1 MKKKVGLALGGGGAR
16 GLAHIG
22 VLKVL
27 SEEQIPIDFIAGTS
41 MGSIIGAMYAQNPD
55 TAVLIDRLESFFSS
69 QDYDSLGLKYIV
81 PKANSNPSFLS
92 QLVQVVSQRIVVNIA
107 QSRQGVVKTERLSEA
122 VSKLL
127 DKGNIED
134 TRIPFA
140 CTASD
145 LNTGQTVL
153 FRKGDIQ
160 KAVTISSSIP
170 GFLSPH
176 KWQGMLLTD
185 GGVTAPVPVKEV
197 RQMGAD
203 IVIGVGVD
211 PNHIEPLED
220 PHVIEIISRVDLVRG
235 KILSKIQLSA
245 ADIRLHPQ
253 IDEAHWSELLRYK
266 EFINAGIIETQK
278 KLPEIH
284 DLIKRKKNLFRGIFY
299 KY

>member
-55 TAVLIDRLESFFSS
+55 PAALIDRLESFISS
-69 QDYDSLGLKYIV
+69 RDYDSLGLKYIV
-81 PKANSNPSFLS
+81 PKANSNPSFLN
-92 QLVQVVSQRIVVNIA
+92 QMVRVVSQRIVVNIA
-107 QSRQGVVKTERLSEA
+107 QFRQGVIKTERLSEA
-122 VSKLL
+122 ISKLL
-127 DKGNIED
+127 DRGNIED
-134 TRIPFA
+134 TRVPFA
-140 CTASD
+140 CTATD

-176 KWQGMLLTD
+176 KWHGMLLTD
-185 GGVTAPVPVKEV
+185 GGVSAPVPVKEV

-211 PNHIEPLED
+211 TNHVEPLED

-235 KILSKIQLSA
+235 KILSKAQLSA

-253 IDEAHWSELLRYK
+253 INKAHWSELLRYR
-266 EFINAGIIETQK
+266 EFIEAGIKEAED
-278 KLPEIH
+278 KLPQIRTAV
-284 DLIKRKKNLFRGIFY
+284 RKK
-299 KY
+299 

>member
-55 TAVLIDRLESFFSS
+55 TAVLIDRLESFTSS
-69 QDYDSLGLKYIV
+69 HDYDSLGLKYIV
-81 PKANSNPSFLS
+81 PKTNSTPSFLN

-107 QSRQGVVKTERLSEA
+107 RFRQGVIKTERLSDA

-140 CTASD
+140 CTATD

-153 FRKGDIQ
+153 FQEGDIQ

-170 GFLSPH
+170 GFISPH
-176 KWQGMLLTD
+176 KWRGMLLTD

-197 RQMGAD
+197 RRMGAD

-211 PNHIEPLED
+211 ANHVEPLED
-220 PHVIEIISRVDLVRG
+220 PHVIEIISRVNLVRG
-235 KILSKIQLSA
+235 KILSKIQLLA

>member
-1 MKKKVGLALGGGGAR
+1 MKKVGLALGGGGAR
-16 GLAHIG
+16 GLAHVG

-27 SEEQIPIDFIAGTS
+27 SEEQIPIDFIVGTS

-69 QDYDSLGLKYIV
+69 RDYDSLGLKYIV
-81 PKANSNPSFLS
+81 PKNNSNPSFLN
-92 QLVQVVSQRIVVNIA
+92 QMVQVVSQRIVLNIA
-107 QSRQGVVKTERLSEA
+107 QSRQGVVKTKRLSEA

-134 TRIPFA
+134 TRIPFG
-140 CTASD
+140 CTATD
-145 LNTGQTVL
+145 LNTGQTIL
-153 FRKGDIQ
+153 FREGDIQ

-170 GFLSPH
+170 GFISPH

-203 IVIGVGVD
+203 IVIGVSVHA
-211 PNHIEPLED
+211 NHIEPLD
-220 PHVIEIISRVDLVRG
+220 DSHVIEIISRVDLVRI
-235 KILSKIQLSA
+235 KILSKIQLSG

-253 IDEAHWSELLRYK
+253 IDQAHWSELLRYR
-266 EFINAGIIETQK
+266 EFIEAGIKEAAD
-278 KLPEIH
+278 KLPQIH
-284 DLIKRKKNLFRGIFY
+284 AAVTKKESIFSFIF
-299 KY
+299 KQS

>member
-16 GLAHIG
+16 GLAHVG

-41 MGSIIGAMYAQNPD
+41 MGSIVGAMYAQNPD
-55 TAVLIDRLESFFSS
+55 PAALIDRLESFLSS
-69 QDYDSLGLKYIV
+69 RDYDSLGLKYIV
-81 PKANSNPSFLS
+81 PKNNSNPSFLN
-92 QLVQVVSQRIVVNIA
+92 QLVQVVSQRIVLNIA
-107 QSRQGVVKTERLSEA
+107 QSRQGVVKTKRLSEA

-140 CTASD
+140 CTATD

-153 FRKGDIQ
+153 FQEGDIQ

-170 GFLSPH
+170 GFISPH
-176 KWQGMLLTD
+176 KWRGMLLTD

-211 PNHIEPLED
+211 ANHIEPLD
-220 PHVIEIISRVDLVRG
+220 NSHVIEIISRVDLVRG

-245 ADIRLHPQ
+245 ADIQLHPQ
-253 IDEAHWSELLRYK
+253 IDEAHWSELLRYR
-266 EFINAGIIETQK
+266 EFIEAGIKETAD
-278 KLPEIH
+278 KLPQIH
-284 DLIKRKKNLFRGIFY
+284 ASVTKKRSLFNYIF
-299 KY
+299 KQS